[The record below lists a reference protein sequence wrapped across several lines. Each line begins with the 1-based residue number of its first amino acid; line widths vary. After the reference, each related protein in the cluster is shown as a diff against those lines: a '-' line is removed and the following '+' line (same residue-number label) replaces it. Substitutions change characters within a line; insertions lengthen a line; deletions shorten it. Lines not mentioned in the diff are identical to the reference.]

1 MLSKIVEW
9 FKKPTPV
16 KHKLQYQKIIEGD
29 RRMAVVNGLKVVY
42 NNDMSYTN
50 GLARYAFVMLSMF
63 TDGPVRIY
71 YRSAHNGR
79 VEYVQT
85 ATKRKRSRK
94 EILEYLSL
102 NYG

>member
-1 MLSKIVEW
+1 MLKFIMSL
-9 FKKPTPV
+9 FKKPEPV

-42 NNDMSYTN
+42 NEDMSYTN
-50 GLARYAFVMLSMF
+50 GLARYAFVMMSMF
-63 TDGPVRIY
+63 VDGPVRIY
-71 YRSAHNGR
+71 YRSNFNGR

-85 ATKRKRSRK
+85 ATKRKRSRR

-102 NYG
+102 KYN